1 MVSATG
7 QLARDRP
14 GQSGAR
20 QPHAE
25 AASAW
30 HGSGA
35 KGHPP
40 TSSRHRRQ
48 LSGGRCRSPA
58 GWWPAPRQPPSAGS
72 RGTISAGHA
81 CIGHARPLKPSPFH
95 IQIPLSGRRMALQ
108 MCQAAATKLGS
119 HLGAHYRAK
128 LARVTAQHSAPPRAS
143 LAASRARLQ
152 QRQRDERLRQQ
163 RLQPRKGWLE

>member
-1 MVSATG
+1 
-7 QLARDRP
+7 
-14 GQSGAR
+14 
-20 QPHAE
+20 
-25 AASAW
+25 
-30 HGSGA
+30 
-35 KGHPP
+35 
-40 TSSRHRRQ
+40 
-48 LSGGRCRSPA
+48 
-58 GWWPAPRQPPSAGS
+58 
-72 RGTISAGHA
+72 
-81 CIGHARPLKPSPFH
+81 
-95 IQIPLSGRRMALQ
+95 MALQ